1 MGYRAS
7 NARDR
12 DAAAE
17 WRRLP
22 LSERLRRVNWPVL
35 AVMLIFAA
43 CAFLVARH
51 SLG

>member
-22 LSERLRRVNWPVL
+22 LSERLHRVNWAML
-35 AVMLIFAA
+35 ALMLIFAA
-43 CAFLVARH
+43 CALLVARH
-51 SLG
+51 WLG